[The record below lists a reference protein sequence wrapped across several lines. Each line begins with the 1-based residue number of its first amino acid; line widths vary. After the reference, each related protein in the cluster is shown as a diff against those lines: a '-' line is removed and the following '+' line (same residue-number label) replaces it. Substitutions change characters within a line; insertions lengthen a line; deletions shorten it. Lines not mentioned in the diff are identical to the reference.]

1 MVKHAQL
8 KKIGYSV
15 VSVSGLRAG
24 EDSSTSRH
32 YENVFKRV
40 LHLILFDKPMDPKIA
55 AKV

>member
-1 MVKHAQL
+1 M
-8 KKIGYSV
+8 

-32 YENVFKRV
+32 YENVFKQV